1 MARGP
6 RAGSLVSGVSA
17 RHCRGR
23 LRYVYRRRRCNHQP
37 GRGTPPREK
46 LAIRAALTLTALLA
60 PVPTMPRGLRPCALL
75 CALRVAA
82 GAPAAVPTLA
92 DHPVAGD
99 AFLSLTTGSG
109 TSWSADS
116 PKHPLAPPAAKCTF
130 KTGFDWNEG
139 VDCPVA
145 PASTQQLCCD
155 LCHARP
161 DCMAS
166 TFYQGKCFFKS
177 AADVSKGMKPGKAG
191 VVACVKGPSAPPAP
205 PAPPPSKD
213 DVLSIDATVPGAS
226 PSQPFPS
233 YRAQVTSSRA
243 QVTW

>member
-1 MARGP
+1 MHAI
-6 RAGSLVSGVSA
+6 AAVDFYY
-17 RHCRGR
+17 R

-82 GAPAAVPTLA
+82 GARAAVPTLA

-139 VDCPVA
+139 ADCPVA
-145 PASTQQLCCD
+145 PASTQQ
-155 LCHARP
+155 P
-161 DCMAS
+161 
-166 TFYQGKCFFKS
+166 KS
-177 AADVSKGMKPGKAG
+177 C
-191 VVACVKGPSAPPAP
+191 ACVNIVICFKT
-205 PAPPPSKD
+205 
-213 DVLSIDATVPGAS
+213 LISIL
-226 PSQPFPS
+226 
-233 YRAQVTSSRA
+233 
-243 QVTW
+243 